1 MKNTSE
7 RYNPDIQAKILPAPV
22 GRSFW
27 SEKWSACSKK
37 LVLLDLDGTIL
48 DTAGDLGSAANQ
60 LRNRRGLDSLDI
72 DLYRPEVSRGARGMI
87 HVALNKDWTDPDFE
101 QLRLEFLDAYYN
113 NLLDQTDFIPGMEE
127 FLSELIDQNIKWGI
141 VTNKYQ
147 KYAKPII
154 DGIKILNKHC
164 SVLVCGDTTNH
175 AKPHPEPILHALKSL
190 TFEGEETIYIGDD
203 PRDIQAGYNAGCWTH
218 AVNFFVENNKKPHL
232 SDWGSD
238 DFSITVQELR
248 NKLGLDL
255 A

>member
-7 RYNPDIQAKILPAPV
+7 KYNPDIQAKILPAPV
-22 GRSFW
+22 ARSFW
-27 SEKWSACSKK
+27 AEKWSSCTKK

-87 HVALNKDWTDPDFE
+87 HVALNKNWTDPDFE

-113 NLLDQTDFIPGMEE
+113 NLLNQTDFIPGMEE

-154 DGIKILNKHC
+154 DGIKLLNKHC

-175 AKPHPEPILHALKSL
+175 AKPHPEPVLHARKLL

-203 PRDIQAGYNAGCWTH
+203 PRDIQSGYNAGCWTH
-218 AVNFFVENNKKPHL
+218 AVNFFVENEHKPRL

-238 DFSITVQELR
+238 DFSITVRELR

>member
-7 RYNPDIQAKILPAPV
+7 KYNPDIQSKILPAPV
-22 GRSFW
+22 ARSFW
-27 SEKWSACSKK
+27 AEKWSSCSKK

-87 HVALNKDWTDPDFE
+87 HVALNKNWTDPDFE

-113 NLLDQTDFIPGMEE
+113 NLLNQTDFIPGMEE
-127 FLSELIDQNIKWGI
+127 FLSKLIEQNIKWGI

-154 DGIKILNKHC
+154 EGIKLLKENCAI
-164 SVLVCGDTTNH
+164 LVCGDTTNH
-175 AKPHPEPILHALKSL
+175 AKPHPEPVLHALKLLS
-190 TFEGEETIYIGDD
+190 FNGEETIYIGDD
-203 PRDIQAGYNAGCWTH
+203 PRGIQSGYNAGCWTH
-218 AVNFFVENNKKPHL
+218 GVNFFVENKNKLRL

-238 DFSITVQELR
+238 DFSTTVQELG

>member
-7 RYNPDIQAKILPAPV
+7 KFNPDIQAKILPTPV
-22 GRSFW
+22 ARFYW
-27 SEKWSACSKK
+27 SEKWSSCSKK

-60 LRNRRGLDSLDI
+60 LRKRRGLDSLDI
-72 DLYRPEVSRGARGMI
+72 DSYRPEVSRGARGMI

-113 NLLDQTDFIPGMEE
+113 NLLNQTDFIPGMEE
-127 FLSELIDQNIKWGI
+127 FLSELIGLNIKWGI

-154 DGIKILNKHC
+154 EGIKLLNNHC

-175 AKPHPEPILHALKSL
+175 AKPHPEPVLFARKTL
-190 TFEGEETIYIGDD
+190 TFEGVETIYIGDD
-203 PRDIQAGYNAGCWTH
+203 PRDIQSGYNAGCWTH
-218 AVNFFVENNKKPHL
+218 AVNFFVENNKKPRL
-232 SDWGSD
+232 SEWGSD

-248 NKLGLDL
+248 NKLGLVL